1 MTMFG
6 KILVFLNLTL
16 SLVFATWALGVWTQR
31 VDWTDK
37 KKDASDER
45 SWGKVAVAREEMS
58 RLNGAGDKP
67 GPRGL
72 AELRWLSAVA
82 DVRATEKERG
92 RRQEWYA
99 DQLVALDKGTTVK
112 GAAIAEPIKRPVY
125 VKGELQL
132 EKDGLP
138 RVEIVPDRG
147 GKPLQA
153 RVKLEQDKDIVAAD
167 IAKVQGEIKALTIE
181 SDKLTEQVRQLFVE
195 IERTARTR
203 QGSQEEQR
211 YLEQI
216 MYNVRVESELL
227 LDRQKQL
234 EARLTELKAI
244 RVTSEKR

>member
-1 MTMFG
+1 MTKFG
-6 KILVFLNLTL
+6 KVLVFLNLTL

-37 KKDASDER
+37 KKDAADER
-45 SWGKVAVAREEMS
+45 TWGKVAVYREEMN
-58 RLNGAGDKP
+58 RLNGTGDKP

-72 AELRWLSAVA
+72 AELRWLGAVA
-82 DVRATEKERG
+82 DVRAVEKERS

-99 DQLVALDKGTTVK
+99 DQINALENGTTVK
-112 GAAIAEPIKRPVY
+112 GVAVNEPIKRPVY

-138 RVEIVPDRG
+138 KLEVVPDRA

-153 RVKLEQDKDIVAAD
+153 RTRLEQDKDALAAE
-167 IAKVQGEIKALTIE
+167 IAKVQGEIKALTME
-181 SDKLTEQVRQLFVE
+181 SDRLTERVRQLFVE

-216 MYNVRVESELL
+216 MYNVRVEAELL
-227 LDRQKQL
+227 LDRQKEL
-234 EARLTELKAI
+234 EARLSELKAI
-244 RVTSEKR
+244 GAKAENR